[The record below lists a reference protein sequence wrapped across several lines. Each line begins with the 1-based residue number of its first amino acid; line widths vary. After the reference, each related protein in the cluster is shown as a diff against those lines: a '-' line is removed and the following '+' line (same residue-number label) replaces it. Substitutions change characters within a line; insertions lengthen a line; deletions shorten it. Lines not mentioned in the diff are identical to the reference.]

1 MRSGFVYY
9 PITYAY
15 VKEKHQKHR
24 RIKQARSPSTRPKY
38 LSFQSLPSR
47 WQNRGVFASQE
58 LVLPFPWRLCLL
70 VCVSLSHHGG
80 YSVWHARKGIVQGV
94 ERSVH
99 HV

>member
-9 PITYAY
+9 PITYVY

-58 LVLPFPWRLCLL
+58 LVLPFPWRFVFL
-70 VCVSLSHHGG
+70 VSLSVFPEEDLVGC
-80 YSVWHARKGIVQGV
+80 SVPRGARCGV
-94 ERSVH
+94 VASRH
-99 HV
+99 